1 MIRLSKNTFLEPKT
15 NPKLLLPKS
24 PENCPKI
31 IMFGHDFSGAVEIR
45 FTWRT
50 PRAFRR
56 AAFRF
61 LCRFLSFEFAF
72 QPSRCPYSRIRAYT
86 LPLPRIYMFSLFPF
100 TKRPYLPVPLQV
112 A

>member
-45 FTWRT
+45 FTYGLVR
-50 PRAFRR
+50 
-56 AAFRF
+56 
-61 LCRFLSFEFAF
+61 
-72 QPSRCPYSRIRAYT
+72 
-86 LPLPRIYMFSLFPF
+86 
-100 TKRPYLPVPLQV
+100 V
-112 A
+112 